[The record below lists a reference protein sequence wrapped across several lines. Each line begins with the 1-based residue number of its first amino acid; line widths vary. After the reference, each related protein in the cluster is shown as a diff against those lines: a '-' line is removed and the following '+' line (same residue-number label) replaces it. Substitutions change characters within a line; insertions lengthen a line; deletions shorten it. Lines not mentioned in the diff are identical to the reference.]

1 MRFAFQATCATSEVR
16 QHILMLFLVSELK
29 QEMQGKNPSQPAK
42 QEERPKTRVSML
54 EEIKGKS
61 RDP

>member
-1 MRFAFQATCATSEVR
+1 MRFTFQATCATSEVSEP
-16 QHILMLFLVSELK
+16 ILMLCLVSELK
-29 QEMQGKNPSQPAK
+29 QEMQGKNPSQPTK